1 MINHTEQYN
10 RVEKTFEELKKEYEI
25 FRKKPSYNNRT
36 QLINKITKYR
46 RTIYD
51 FTSSIKNI
59 VLK

>member
-1 MINHTEQYN
+1 MINYTEQYS
-10 RVEKTFEELKKEYEI
+10 RIEKTFKELKNEYEI
-25 FRKKPSYNNRT
+25 FRKKPTYNNRT
-36 QLINKITKYR
+36 QLINKVQEHR